1 MSRATT
7 ILTFLATGNPTGLKF
22 TLEHGEARAIFD
34 FGREHAP
41 GRDPFSLGITPRG
54 GRELDDL
61 LAVGLAPRLEGVY
74 HDWDGR
80 TSVFI
85 SHLHLDH
92 TYLVRYLHPAVPLY
106 YPAEMEPLRRACAE
120 SGVVPWRIPAGS
132 GVEDGTTVRCGE
144 IAVRFVA
151 VDHDLPGATGFLIQT
166 PDLTLAYTG
175 DHRWH
180 GLHPEKTQAFA
191 AAARG
196 VDVLVQ
202 EAVSLAPRELD
213 ASSSASEPAP
223 RLTEAGVVDG
233 FEKAMA
239 AASGVVVVD
248 LYPMNRER
256 VAAFGAACERHGR
269 RLVLEPGPA
278 AVAAWPEVLTDLAGV
293 RAAPARYC
301 VALSFESLPLLI
313 DLHPPTG
320 SLFIHSDGT
329 PLGVWD
335 PAWPVLMAW
344 VDRFG
349 LAFVQIASSG
359 HSRPEDL
366 HRMVD
371 AVRPGVVLP
380 VHTRAP
386 EALETGATPRLIP
399 KPLEAYTAEFLRGL
413 RG

>member
-7 ILTFLATGNPTGLKF
+7 VLTFLATGNPTGLKF
-22 TLEHGEARAIFD
+22 TVEHGDARAIFD

-41 GRDPFSLGITPRG
+41 GRDPFSLGIMPRK

-61 LAVGLAPRLEGVY
+61 LAVGLAPRLDGVY
-74 HDWDGR
+74 SDWDGR
-80 TSVFI
+80 SSVFI

-92 TYLVRYLHPAVPLY
+92 TYLVRYLDPAVPLY
-106 YPAEMEPLRRACAE
+106 YPAEMEPLRSAC
-120 SGVVPWRIPAGS
+120 SGVGVVPWRRPAGS
-132 GVEDGTTVRCGE
+132 GVEDGATIQCGE
-144 IAVRFVA
+144 IAVQFVA
-151 VDHDLPGATGFLIQT
+151 VDHDLPGATGFRIQT

-233 FEKAMA
+233 FENAI
-239 AASGVVVVD
+239 ASAHGLVVVD

-256 VAAFGAACERHGR
+256 VAAFGAACRRHGR
-269 RLVLEPGPA
+269 RLVLEPAAA
-278 AVAAWPEVLTDLAGV
+278 AVAAWSEVLGDPADAA
-293 RAAPARYC
+293 AAPSEYC
-301 VALSFESLPLLI
+301 VALAFDSMPLLI

-344 VDRFG
+344 VERFG
-349 LAFVQIASSG
+349 LEFVQIASSG

-386 EALETGATPRLIP
+386 EALETGAIPRLIP
-399 KPLEAYTAEFLRGL
+399 KPLEAYTAEFLRSF